1 MHMPA
6 KMKDG
11 DLRAAAL
18 RRLLAGAQK
27 CSDTLVVE
35 ELGLTHGS
43 SRVDIA
49 VINGHIRGLEIKA
62 EADSLDRLPR
72 QVQAYGL
79 VVDRATLIASERHL
93 PAALDVLPSWWG
105 VISACRAANG
115 SVVFRRLRDER
126 ANRETDAISLARLMW
141 RDEVQPVLAGLGC
154 EARLLREP
162 RAALY
167 AELARRLP
175 KAQLATLVRTT
186 LKARTNWRDRPRPL

>member
-1 MHMPA
+1 MLA
-6 KMKDG
+6 RLKDE

-27 CSDTLVVE
+27 CADTLVVE

-43 SRVDIA
+43 SRVDIV
-49 VINGHIRGLEIKA
+49 VINGHIRGVEIKA
-62 EADSLDRLPR
+62 EADTLDRLPR

-93 PAALDVLPSWWG
+93 PAALELLPSWWG
-105 VISACRAANG
+105 VISARRAANG

-126 ANRETDAISLARLMW
+126 TNRETDAVSLARLMW
-141 RDEVQPVLAGLGC
+141 REEVHKTLSALGC
-154 EARLLREP
+154 EPKLLREP
-162 RAALY
+162 RASLY

-175 KAQLATLVRTT
+175 KAQLAALVRTT
-186 LKARTNWRDRPRPL
+186 LKSRTNWRDRPRLS